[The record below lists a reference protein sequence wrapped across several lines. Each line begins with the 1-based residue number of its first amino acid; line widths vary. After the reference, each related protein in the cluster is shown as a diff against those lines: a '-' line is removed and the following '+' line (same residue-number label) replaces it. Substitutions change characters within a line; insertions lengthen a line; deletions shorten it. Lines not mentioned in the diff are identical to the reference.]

1 MIYDSVWGMVGST
14 PMVRLRN
21 YEDRLGLK
29 VKLYA
34 KIESANPAGS
44 AKDRVARSLLSAL
57 IEERSAKEGR
67 GEILPKLTVIEP
79 TSGNTGIA
87 IAALGAAAGIR
98 VIIVMPDTMSRERM
112 QLIRA
117 YGAELV
123 LTEGALGMAG
133 AVKEAERLRDSI
145 PGSVIAGQFDNP
157 QNPKAHFDT
166 TGPEIFADLPDV
178 DYFLAGV
185 GTGGTLSGVGAYL
198 KSVKEGVKVIG
209 VEPAES
215 PLITEGRSGLHGIQG
230 IGANFIPDNFE
241 RSIADDIIPCPTEM
255 AKDRARLL
263 ARTEGL
269 AVGISSGAALF
280 AAEQIAKAP
289 EAEGKTVVVLLPD
302 GGERYLSSGL
312 FD

>member
-1 MIYDSVWGMVGST
+1 M
-14 PMVRLRN
+14 
-21 YEDRLGLK
+21 
-29 VKLYA
+29 
-34 KIESANPAGS
+34 
-44 AKDRVARSLLSAL
+44 
-57 IEERSAKEGR
+57 
-67 GEILPKLTVIEP
+67 
-79 TSGNTGIA
+79 
-87 IAALGAAAGIR
+87 
-98 VIIVMPDTMSRERM
+98 
-112 QLIRA
+112 
-117 YGAELV
+117 

-230 IGANFIPDNFE
+230 IGANFIPDNFD